1 MRTSTLLAVALAT
14 LGASADSSTT
24 TLGLFSPQWND
35 VEIPVLG
42 DGQSS
47 LVASLAGLKSSTT
60 TYHIGCA
67 KGAAKTDC
75 NIPTSWTAIQGPD
88 TVSFSAKYVASTSG
102 KSTSYDYTVT
112 ESYECSLH
120 SFTGS
125 ASCTMSA
132 GFTGSGS
139 GGDGGYSTSTDA
151 TYSTAPTEDYYYA
164 LTVTA
169 GLKSLSD
176 PAATATGAA
185 VAGPAGAV
193 ITAAPVVMAAVAA
206 LL

>member
-1 MRTSTLLAVALAT
+1 MRTSTTLAVALAT
-14 LGASADSSTT
+14 LGARADSSSTT
-24 TLGLFSPQWND
+24 VGLFFPQWTD
-35 VEIPVLG
+35 LSIPDLG
-42 DGQSS
+42 DGRSS
-47 LVASLAGLKSSTT
+47 IVASLAGLKSSTA

-75 NIPTSWTAIQGPD
+75 NIPNSWTAIQGPD
-88 TVSFSAKYVASTSG
+88 TVSLTAKYIASTSG
-102 KSTSYDYTVT
+102 DSTSYDYTVT

-120 SFTGS
+120 SYTGS

-132 GFTGSGS
+132 AFTGSGANAEVS
-139 GGDGGYSTSTDA
+139 YSTSTGA
-151 TYSTAPTEDYYYA
+151 TYSTLPTEEYYYD

-169 GLKSLSD
+169 GLKSLTE

-185 VAGPAGAV
+185 VAGPAGAIV
-193 ITAAPVVMAAVAA
+193 TAAPVVMAAVAA